1 MLIRVSGGHA
11 GLSAY
16 LKHGQKQD
24 RAHTRDQ
31 LDERLILS
39 GDLDIF
45 ENLVQQVPTQSKR
58 AERYNHITLSF
69 KEHFVPK
76 KVMQDILEEFKTFVS
91 AAYQSDELYLYAEA
105 HLPRIKTTLHPKTG
119 ETVQRLPHIHIT
131 IPLVNMVS
139 GRRLDTFGFVPKN
152 IQHIDA
158 FQEYINQKYA
168 LASPK
173 DAPRTEPINTIDRLG
188 GRDFLGRDHLE
199 LKTALAEKIMTGEIE
214 SLHALAA
221 ELAPLGQVNIANPS
235 KPLSEQYARLITH
248 DGQAIRLRSQ
258 MFRAPFLA
266 KTPEEKQATLAISQR
281 STYKMAVPHPHPI
294 TEQSI
299 LDAQKA
305 EPALQHWHEIRAKEI
320 KHLNP
325 NSRFFKGAYADMD
338 DHQKR
343 EALAQFDKQF
353 DQKWRDRQP
362 SIGDLALSAELDSPE
377 RHNQD
382 TPEPLDI
389 TANADLTNVLQQVS
403 NFAEEEHLKEQAQQD
418 DLMAE
423 IRRQL
428 DPKLLLAILAES
440 HGLKSEHYRTQRHP
454 KTGAPI
460 IAVGKRGFT
469 VSDFLTKEM
478 NLRWSEARTIL
489 ESAYDRQTAGMQP
502 APQWV
507 DPEKDLWREFYKTQF
522 KPQLDANREALAA
535 FSQHAKQERKAFTA
549 QAKQKIE
556 PLKKQPAALSIAKLE
571 NAQERAAINLKLA
584 TLRAAFK
591 LDARAEFKHWLQKQ
605 AQLGRLDALTKL
617 KAMSKFEHHNPQ
629 HDSLKAEHGNPLEM
643 CVMLLQ
649 TLRYTVRE
657 SGDVL
662 YTLPDACQF
671 TDTGHQ
677 ITFEQPEKSDVAILA
692 ALNLA
697 IEKFGTHLAL
707 SGSDDF
713 KRRAK
718 DIAQQQGLSIK
729 IDGQDVL
736 KPVWTPRGYG
746 PFR

>member
-1 MLIRVSGGHA
+1 MLIRISGGHA
-11 GLSAY
+11 GLSTY

-24 RAHTRDQ
+24 RAQTRDQ

-45 ENLVQQVPTQSKR
+45 ENLVQNVPTQSKT

-76 KVMQDILEEFKTFVS
+76 KVMQDILEEFKTFIS

-105 HLPRIKTTLHPKTG
+105 HLPRIKTTINPKTG
-119 ETVQRLPHIHIT
+119 EIVQRLPHIHIT
-131 IPLVNMVS
+131 IPLVNMVT
-139 GRRLDTFGFVPKN
+139 GQRLNTFGFVPKS

-199 LKTALAEKIMTGEIE
+199 LKTALAQKIMTGEIE
-214 SLHALAA
+214 SLQALAA
-221 ELAPLGQVNIANPS
+221 ELAPLGQVNIANPT
-235 KPLSEQYARLITH
+235 KPLAEQYARLVTH

-266 KTPEEKQATLAISQR
+266 KTPQEKQTILARHQNPAYTLA
-281 STYKMAVPHPHPI
+281 TPTTHPM

-305 EPALQHWHEIRAKEI
+305 VPALQYWHHIRAKEI

-325 NSRFFKGAYADMD
+325 NSRFFKGAYAEMD

-353 DQKWRDRQP
+353 DQKWRNYPTPDPIELLDQP
-362 SIGDLALSAELDSPE
+362 EPDTQDLPA
-377 RHNQD
+377 
-382 TPEPLDI
+382 PLDI

-403 NFAEEEHLKEQAQQD
+403 NFAEEAHITAQAD
-418 DLMAE
+418 DLIAE

-428 DPKLLLAILAES
+428 DPQLLLAILAES
-440 HGLKSEHYRTQRHP
+440 HGLNPEHYRTQPHP
-454 KTGAPI
+454 KTGAPLI
-460 IAVGKRGFT
+460 TVGRRSFT

-478 NLRWSEARTIL
+478 NLRWAEAREIL
-489 ESAYDRQTAGMQP
+489 ESAYQEQQKGLKP
-502 APQWV
+502 APQWA
-507 DPEKDLWREFYKTQF
+507 DPEKDLWHEFYTTQY
-522 KPQLDANREALAA
+522 KPQLDANREALADL
-535 FSQHAKQERKAFTA
+535 SQHAKQERKAFA
-549 QAKQKIE
+549 AKAKQKVE

-571 NAQERAAINLKLA
+571 NARERAAINLKL
-584 TLRAAFK
+584 TRLRASFK
-591 LDARAEFKHWLQKQ
+591 LDARAEFRQWLQKQ

-617 KAMSKFEHHNPQ
+617 KALSKLEHHDPQ
-629 HDSLKAEHGNPLEM
+629 HDSLKAKHDDPLEARLT
-643 CVMLLQ
+643 LLDSI
-649 TLRYTVRE
+649 RYTVRE
-657 SGDVL
+657 SGDVQ
-662 YTLPDACQF
+662 YTLPDASQF
-671 TDTGHQ
+671 IDTGRR
-677 ITFEQPEKSDVAILA
+677 ITFEQPEKSDAAILA

-697 IEKFGTHLAL
+697 VEKFGTHLEL

-718 DIAQQQGLSIK
+718 DIAQQQGLRIQ
-729 IDGQDVL
+729 IDEEVRPKPL
-736 KPVWTPRGYG
+736 KPVWTPRGCD